1 MDNPGNRITLA
12 QWRRDVGD
20 LYSSVREISP
30 KDPQLACIQ
39 FRKQRNELFSN
50 HPQSPLTPSQR
61 STFQGLNYFSY
72 DSRFRTTGSLNLG
85 VSGESTTSNLGT
97 DGIMRYSRVALI
109 NFELLNTPLTLDLYW
124 IEGYGG
130 GLFLPFR
137 DLTNGNS
144 TYSAGRYLFDTI
156 KGVDLGTKNETIHL
170 DFNYAYNP
178 SCAYNDNWICPL
190 PPLNN
195 HLSLPIEAGERS
207 YPL

>member
-1 MDNPGNRITLA
+1 MDKPGNRITLA
-12 QWRRDVGD
+12 QWRREVGD

-30 KDPQLACIQ
+30 KDPELASIQ
-39 FRKQRNELFSN
+39 FRKQRDALFSN
-50 HPQSPLTPSQR
+50 HPQSPLTISQR
-61 STFQGLNYFSY
+61 ATFQGLNYFPY
-72 DSRFRTTGSLNLG
+72 DSSYRTTGSLNLDSSVG
-85 VSGESTTSNLGT
+85 PITSNLGT
-97 DGIMRYSRVALI
+97 DGIMRSTRVAHI
-109 NFELLNTPLTLDLYW
+109 NFELLNTPFTLDLYW

-156 KGVDLGTKNETIHL
+156 KGADLGVETDTINL

-190 PPLNN
+190 APQNN
-195 HLSLPIEAGERS
+195 HLSLPVEVGERS
-207 YPL
+207 YLP